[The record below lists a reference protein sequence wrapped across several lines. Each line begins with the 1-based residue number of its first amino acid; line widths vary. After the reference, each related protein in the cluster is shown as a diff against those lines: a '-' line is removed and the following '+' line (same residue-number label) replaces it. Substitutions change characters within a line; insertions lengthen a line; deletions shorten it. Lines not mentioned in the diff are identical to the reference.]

1 LAAGV
6 DPAKSR
12 IFVQSHVRA
21 HSELC
26 WLLNTQTPMNW
37 LERMIQYKEKALKQG
52 DNVGVGLFDYP
63 VLMAADILLYQAAKV
78 PVGEDQRQ
86 HLELTRDIAGRFNDI
101 YAKKAKRKVRARA
114 KLGLLRN
121 LLDARKAHL
130 PSLSCSLS
138 LPFCF
143 GVYVLFPGANM
154 LSFDFASSCQY
165 YFR

>member
-1 LAAGV
+1 VGFLVFTSWHKPRLTDHCPCRVSFLFPLSIQQMKIYLAAGV

-86 HLELTRDIAGRFNDI
+86 HLELTRDIAGRFNDL
-101 YAKKAKRKVRARA
+101 YAKKAKRKVCM
-114 KLGLLRN
+114 
-121 LLDARKAHL
+121 H
-130 PSLSCSLS
+130 
-138 LPFCF
+138 
-143 GVYVLFPGANM
+143 YV
-154 LSFDFASSCQY
+154 
-165 YFR
+165 